1 MNGLGRLYNP
11 GLPLHLVK
19 GYEYGFDIHLFM
31 YYAEQYLGI
40 RPRIIHPDDL
50 RLVPSE
56 SPSGFK
62 LCCLAKDTA
71 GPTFVNASGE
81 TLEEVHQIGL
91 ELHQGELM
99 SLSFEMLQEI
109 GRRCFNDLRTILL
122 VHDKRMLGIVLEEL
136 DSLVARKVL
145 TPDQASILDRGI
157 VPTIIPGSAKLDHF
171 IAQCRKSPNLK
182 HNYILKPVR
191 GGKGAGILFGDLM
204 TRTKWK
210 SKLQLMRSPQLT
222 ADTTYVVQR
231 AIKQNTYEVRLREND
246 GVKEFPLIGTFH
258 MVHGELLGLGLWRSG
273 PGRVCA
279 LSQGGAWM
287 CSVME
292 E

>member
-1 MNGLGRLYNP
+1 MDGLGRLYNP

-31 YYAEQYLGI
+31 YYAERHLGI
-40 RPRIIHPDDL
+40 RPHIIHQDDL
-50 RLVPSE
+50 RLIPSE
-56 SPSGFK
+56 PPGGYK
-62 LCCLAKDTA
+62 LCCLAKDA
-71 GPTFVNASGE
+71 EGPTFMNESGE

-99 SLSFEMLQEI
+99 SLSFEMLREI
-109 GRRCFNDLRTILL
+109 GLRCFNDLRTILL

-136 DSLVARKVL
+136 NSLVARNVL
-145 TPDQASILDRGI
+145 TSDQAGILDRGI
-157 VPTIIPGSAKLDHF
+157 VPTIIPGSTKLDQF
-171 IAQCRKSPNLK
+171 IARCSETPNLK
-182 HNYILKPVR
+182 DGYILKPVR
-191 GGKGAGILFGDLM
+191 GGKGAGILFGDLL
-204 TRTKWK
+204 TSSEWT

-222 ADTTYVVQR
+222 ADTTFVVQR
-231 AIKQNTYEVRLREND
+231 AIEQNTYEVRLREND

-287 CSVME
+287 CSVLE
-292 E
+292 